1 MSIKSKII
9 FMTFA
14 LLFVLGLVV
23 TGAAL
28 TAFYHDRELLIAGND
43 ASITA
48 FKDQINTEITALEK
62 NALDLALMGEIY
74 YEQGKVKQVGDFFT
88 KQILQNYPHSMGNG
102 IYFLPYK
109 INENQEIS
117 CIHAVWNQ
125 GRTIDMLPSCQNST
139 FDYLKQNWYAEIKK
153 DLENGRRVSWAR
165 PYKSTQLDIL
175 MTTVGAGIYSNN
187 NLVGMATID
196 WELDTILKAI
206 LKIKPTP
213 KSFVLFA
220 DKTNDYIIATTEPG
234 IKNSTLMGKSLKTLK
249 WYSDELKEGTP
260 FEYKGIKYIP
270 YIKRLNNSMFLIVN
284 VPLFELFANAV
295 RHLCVLLTVLLI
307 STLFIV
313 SILYQILKRNINKP
327 IDKLTDI
334 AQKISDGD
342 LDRTIYLDKPSELAK
357 LATAFNKMKTD
368 IKTHLTELA
377 KISSEKEKIESEL
390 ALAKTI
396 QDSALPKDFPKN
408 DYFELVASMTP
419 AREVGGDFYDF
430 FAIDENRFGLVMA
443 DVCGKGIT
451 AALYMM
457 SAKTT
462 IKNMLQAGYPLK
474 EAVIKANNSLYAGS
488 APLMFVTTFIG
499 IFDLRTGKIEYV
511 NAGHCPPL
519 KKTKEGYV
527 YVDVVKNMVLGVR
540 PNYEYKVEEITLHP
554 NERLFLYTD
563 GVTEAQTKEN
573 KFFGEDRLLKTLN
586 QKELPLSKTL
596 EHVHKSI
603 QKFIGD
609 APQFDDITML
619 IVEFHHKK

>member
-1 MSIKSKII
+1 
-9 FMTFA
+9 
-14 LLFVLGLVV
+14 
-23 TGAAL
+23 
-28 TAFYHDRELLIAGND
+28 
-43 ASITA
+43 
-48 FKDQINTEITALEK
+48 
-62 NALDLALMGEIY
+62 
-74 YEQGKVKQVGDFFT
+74 
-88 KQILQNYPHSMGNG
+88 
-102 IYFLPYK
+102 
-109 INENQEIS
+109 
-117 CIHAVWNQ
+117 
-125 GRTIDMLPSCQNST
+125 
-139 FDYLKQNWYAEIKK
+139 
-153 DLENGRRVSWAR
+153 
-165 PYKSTQLDIL
+165 
-175 MTTVGAGIYSNN
+175 
-187 NLVGMATID
+187 
-196 WELDTILKAI
+196 
-206 LKIKPTP
+206 
-213 KSFVLFA
+213 
-220 DKTNDYIIATTEPG
+220 
-234 IKNSTLMGKSLKTLK
+234 
-249 WYSDELKEGTP
+249 
-260 FEYKGIKYIP
+260 
-270 YIKRLNNSMFLIVN
+270 
-284 VPLFELFANAV
+284 
-295 RHLCVLLTVLLI
+295 
-307 STLFIV
+307 
-313 SILYQILKRNINKP
+313 
-327 IDKLTDI
+327 
-334 AQKISDGD
+334 
-342 LDRTIYLDKPSELAK
+342 
-357 LATAFNKMKTD
+357 
-368 IKTHLTELA
+368 
-377 KISSEKEKIESEL
+377 
-390 ALAKTI
+390 
-396 QDSALPKDFPKN
+396 
-408 DYFELVASMTP
+408 MTP

>member
-28 TAFYHDRELLIAGND
+28 TAFYHDRELLIASND

-48 FKDQINTEITALEK
+48 FEGQINTEISSLEK

-74 YEQGKVKQVGDFFT
+74 YKEGKLEQVGRFFT
-88 KQILQNYPHSMGNG
+88 KQILQNYPNSMGNG

-109 INENQEIS
+109 INENKEIS
-117 CIHAVWNQ
+117 CIHAVWNHDK
-125 GRTIDMLPSCQNST
+125 TIDMLPSCLNST
-139 FDYLKQNWYAEIKK
+139 FDYLKQNWYSEIKK
-153 DLENGRRVSWAR
+153 DLENGRRVSWTR

-175 MTTVGAGIYSNN
+175 MTTIGAGIYNN
-187 NLVGMATID
+187 NELVGMATID

-213 KSFVLFA
+213 NSFVLFA

-234 IKNSTLMGKSLKTLK
+234 VDNSTTMGKPLEAIK
-249 WYSDELKEGTP
+249 WYSDTLKNGAV

-270 YIKRLNNSMFLIVN
+270 YIKRLSNSMFLIVN

-313 SILYQILKRNINKP
+313 SVLYQILKRNINKP

-342 LDRTIYLDKPSELAK
+342 LERTIYLDKPSELAK
-357 LATAFNKMKTD
+357 LANSFNKMKTD

-377 KISSEKEKIESEL
+377 KVSSEKDKIESEL

-408 DYFELVASMTP
+408 EYFELTASMTP

-430 FAIDENRFGLVMA
+430 FPIDENRFGIVMA

-474 EAVIKANNSLYAGS
+474 EAVIKANNSLYSSS

-499 IFDLRTGKIEYV
+499 ILDLSSGKIEYV

-519 KKTKEGYV
+519 KKTTKGYT

-540 PNYEYKVEEITLHP
+540 PDYEYKVEEITLHQ

-563 GVTEAQTKEN
+563 GVTEAQTKDN
-573 KFFGEDRLLKTLN
+573 KFFGEERLLKTLN

-603 QKFIGD
+603 QKFING